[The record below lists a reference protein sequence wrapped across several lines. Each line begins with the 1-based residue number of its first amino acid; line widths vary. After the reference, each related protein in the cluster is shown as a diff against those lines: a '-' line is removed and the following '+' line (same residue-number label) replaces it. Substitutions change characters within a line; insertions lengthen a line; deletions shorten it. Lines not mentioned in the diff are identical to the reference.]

1 MTTARDALFKK
12 LAAELGIDHAEEVKA
27 VPRYEVAVEH
37 EGELYVSGMIPR
49 VRGAVAVT
57 GSVGADVSLEE
68 GRHAARLCV
77 LRALAVVRQTV
88 GTLDRVKR
96 ILRMT
101 VYVKSAANFTE
112 QSEVADAASDILYTV
127 FQPSGGHTR
136 TSIGVLQLP
145 KNAAVEIDMIVAL
158 GEREAGTSTF

>member
-1 MTTARDALFKK
+1 MSTARDALFKK
-12 LAAELGIDHAEEVKA
+12 LAAELGIDHTEEVKA
-27 VPRYEVAVEH
+27 VPRYEVAIEH
-37 EGELYVSGMIPR
+37 DGELYISGQIPR

-77 LRALAVVRQTV
+77 LRALAVIRQTV
-88 GTLDRVKR
+88 GTLDRVKK

-101 VYVKSAANFTE
+101 VYVKSAPHFVE

-136 TSIGVLQLP
+136 TSVGVFQLP

>member
-12 LAAELGIDHAEEVKA
+12 LANEFGVDHTEEVKA

-37 EGELYVSGMIPR
+37 DGELYVSGMIPR

-77 LRALAVVRQTV
+77 VRALAVIRQTA
-88 GTLDRVKR
+88 GTLDRVQR

-136 TSIGVLQLP
+136 TSVGVLQLP